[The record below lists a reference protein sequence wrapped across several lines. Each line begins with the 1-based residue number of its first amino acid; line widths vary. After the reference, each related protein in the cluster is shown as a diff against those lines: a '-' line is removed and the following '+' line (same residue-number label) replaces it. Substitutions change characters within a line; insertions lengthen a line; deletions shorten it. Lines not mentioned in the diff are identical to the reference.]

1 MQKRLIIKTRG
12 KEVESSL
19 IVLQQMAVIAILV
32 GIGFFLQKRS
42 VLGEKGDK
50 ILSKIVVDIC
60 NPALVVSTIL
70 SGNIS
75 VTHQDF
81 LKGLVIGAALYASF
95 CLLGLIIPRILR
107 LPKDERRFYNLMTIY
122 TNVGFLGIP
131 VAKAVLP
138 EDAIVYVIICNVAY
152 SVLFYTHGILVISGA
167 KEKIKPI
174 MMLNPGVLMSLLALV
189 IFWFDLSFPPI
200 LENSFNYIGNPTVF
214 LSMVLL
220 GTAVAKSDLIR
231 DIKDARLWIFILIR
245 MILVPLMVVFV
256 LRMLG
261 APDVMVKTFCLMSAV
276 PVGNLPLIQAQKT
289 GQRTDI
295 LSKGIIVTTVF
306 SFISIT
312 LFMTL
317 I

>member
-1 MQKRLIIKTRG
+1 M
-12 KEVESSL
+12 ESSL

-174 MMLNPGVLMSLLALV
+174 MLLNPGVLMSLLALV
-189 IFWFDLSFPPI
+189 IFWFDLNFPPI

-245 MILVPLMVVFV
+245 MILVPLMVVFA

-317 I
+317 L

>member
-1 MQKRLIIKTRG
+1 
-12 KEVESSL
+12 
-19 IVLQQMAVIAILV
+19 MAVIAILV

-42 VLGEKGDK
+42 VLGENGDK

-95 CLLGLIIPRILR
+95 CLLGVIIPRILR

-152 SVLFYTHGILVISGA
+152 SVLFYTHGILVISGK
-167 KEKIKPI
+167 KEKINPVK
-174 MMLNPGVLMSLLALV
+174 MLNPGVLMSLLALV

-200 LENSFNYIGNPTVF
+200 LENSFNI
-214 LSMVLL
+214 
-220 GTAVAKSDLIR
+220 
-231 DIKDARLWIFILIR
+231 
-245 MILVPLMVVFV
+245 
-256 LRMLG
+256 
-261 APDVMVKTFCLMSAV
+261 
-276 PVGNLPLIQAQKT
+276 
-289 GQRTDI
+289 
-295 LSKGIIVTTVF
+295 
-306 SFISIT
+306 
-312 LFMTL
+312 
-317 I
+317 

>member
-1 MQKRLIIKTRG
+1 M
-12 KEVESSL
+12 ESSL

-189 IFWFDLSFPPI
+189 IFWFDLNFPPI

>member
-1 MQKRLIIKTRG
+1 M
-12 KEVESSL
+12 ESSL

>member
-1 MQKRLIIKTRG
+1 MG
-12 KEVESSL
+12 SSL

-81 LKGLVIGAALYASF
+81 LKGIVIGAALYASF
-95 CLLGLIIPRILR
+95 CLLGLVIPRILR

-167 KEKIKPI
+167 KEKIKPV

-245 MILVPLMVVFV
+245 MILVPIMVVFV

>member
-1 MQKRLIIKTRG
+1 
-12 KEVESSL
+12 
-19 IVLQQMAVIAILV
+19 MAVIAILV

>member
-1 MQKRLIIKTRG
+1 
-12 KEVESSL
+12 
-19 IVLQQMAVIAILV
+19 MAVIAILV

-152 SVLFYTHGILVISGA
+152 SVLFYTHGILT
-167 KEKIKPI
+167 
-174 MMLNPGVLMSLLALV
+174 VL
-189 IFWFDLSFPPI
+189 
-200 LENSFNYIGNPTVF
+200 
-214 LSMVLL
+214 
-220 GTAVAKSDLIR
+220 
-231 DIKDARLWIFILIR
+231 
-245 MILVPLMVVFV
+245 
-256 LRMLG
+256 
-261 APDVMVKTFCLMSAV
+261 
-276 PVGNLPLIQAQKT
+276 
-289 GQRTDI
+289 
-295 LSKGIIVTTVF
+295 
-306 SFISIT
+306 
-312 LFMTL
+312 
-317 I
+317 

>member
-1 MQKRLIIKTRG
+1 M
-12 KEVESSL
+12 ESSL

-167 KEKIKPI
+167 KEKIKPV

>member
-1 MQKRLIIKTRG
+1 
-12 KEVESSL
+12 
-19 IVLQQMAVIAILV
+19 MAVIAILV

-75 VTHQDF
+75 VTHKDF

-95 CLLGLIIPRILR
+95 ILLGLVIPRILR

-138 EDAIVYVIICNVAY
+138 EDAIVFVIICNVAY
-152 SVLFYTHGILVISGA
+152 SVLFYTHGILVISGT
-167 KEKIKPI
+167 KEKIKPV

-189 IFWFDLSFPPI
+189 IFWFDLSFPPV

-220 GTAVAKSDLIR
+220 GTAVAKGNLIR
-231 DIKDARLWIFILIR
+231 DIKDVRLWIFILIR

-256 LRMLG
+256 LRKLG

>member
-1 MQKRLIIKTRG
+1 
-12 KEVESSL
+12 
-19 IVLQQMAVIAILV
+19 MAVIAILV

-81 LKGLVIGAALYASF
+81 LKGLVIGAAIYASF

-167 KEKIKPI
+167 KEKIKPV

-295 LSKGIIVTTVF
+295 LSKGIIGT
-306 SFISIT
+306 
-312 LFMTL
+312 
-317 I
+317 

>member
-1 MQKRLIIKTRG
+1 M
-12 KEVESSL
+12 ESSL

-42 VLGEKGDK
+42 VLGKKGDK

-167 KEKIKPI
+167 KEKIKPV

>member
-1 MQKRLIIKTRG
+1 
-12 KEVESSL
+12 
-19 IVLQQMAVIAILV
+19 MAVIAILV

-189 IFWFDLSFPPI
+189 IFWFDLNFPPI

-245 MILVPLMVVFV
+245 MILVPLMVVFA

-295 LSKGIIVTTVF
+295 LSKGIIVTTVL

>member
-1 MQKRLIIKTRG
+1 
-12 KEVESSL
+12 
-19 IVLQQMAVIAILV
+19 MAVIAILV

-167 KEKIKPI
+167 KEKIKPV

-245 MILVPLMVVFV
+245 MLLVPLMVVFV

>member
-1 MQKRLIIKTRG
+1 
-12 KEVESSL
+12 
-19 IVLQQMAVIAILV
+19 
-32 GIGFFLQKRS
+32 
-42 VLGEKGDK
+42 
-50 ILSKIVVDIC
+50 
-60 NPALVVSTIL
+60 
-70 SGNIS
+70 
-75 VTHQDF
+75 
-81 LKGLVIGAALYASF
+81 VIGAALYASF

-167 KEKIKPI
+167 KEKIKPV

-220 GTAVAKSDLIR
+220 GSAVAKSDLIR

>member
-1 MQKRLIIKTRG
+1 M
-12 KEVESSL
+12 ESSL

-42 VLGEKGDK
+42 LLGEKGDK

-95 CLLGLIIPRILR
+95 CLLGLVIPRILR

-167 KEKIKPI
+167 KEKIKPV

>member
-1 MQKRLIIKTRG
+1 M
-12 KEVESSL
+12 ESSL

-81 LKGLVIGAALYASF
+81 LRGLVIGAALYASF

-167 KEKIKPI
+167 KEKIKPV

>member
-1 MQKRLIIKTRG
+1 
-12 KEVESSL
+12 
-19 IVLQQMAVIAILV
+19 MAVIAILV

-167 KEKIKPI
+167 KEKIKPV

>member
-1 MQKRLIIKTRG
+1 M
-12 KEVESSL
+12 ESSL

-245 MILVPLMVVFV
+245 MILVPLMVVFA

>member
-1 MQKRLIIKTRG
+1 M
-12 KEVESSL
+12 ESSL

-167 KEKIKPI
+167 KEKIKPV

-189 IFWFDLSFPPI
+189 IFWFDLNFPPI

>member
-1 MQKRLIIKTRG
+1 M
-12 KEVESSL
+12 ESSL

-95 CLLGLIIPRILR
+95 CLLGLVIPRILR

-167 KEKIKPI
+167 KEKIKPV
-174 MMLNPGVLMSLLALV
+174 MMLNPGVLMSMLALV

>member
-1 MQKRLIIKTRG
+1 M
-12 KEVESSL
+12 ESSL

-95 CLLGLIIPRILR
+95 CLLGLVIPRILR

-167 KEKIKPI
+167 KEKIKPV

>member
-1 MQKRLIIKTRG
+1 M
-12 KEVESSL
+12 ESSL

-167 KEKIKPI
+167 KEKIKPV

-220 GTAVAKSDLIR
+220 GSAVAKSDLIR

>member
-1 MQKRLIIKTRG
+1 MQKGLLFKTRG

-220 GTAVAKSDLIR
+220 GSAVAKSDLIR

>member
-1 MQKRLIIKTRG
+1 M
-12 KEVESSL
+12 ESSL

-95 CLLGLIIPRILR
+95 CLLGLIIPCILR

-167 KEKIKPI
+167 KEKIKPV

>member
-189 IFWFDLSFPPI
+189 IFWFDLNFPPI